1 MSIARLFFLVFF
13 VLWLSS
19 QSLLADKWALLIGVN
34 EYIYD
39 GIPDLKGCETDVE
52 LMRKVLTT
60 KYGFP
65 KENIGVVLSEEAT
78 KENMVA
84 ALKEWL
90 IEKPKAG
97 DIVILY
103 YSGHGVQIADTSGDE
118 EDGFDE
124 AFCPTDVKL
133 NESKTEFLNVLLD
146 DELDEL
152 LSQIPTDNVTAILDS
167 CHSGT
172 ATKSLISVGMSQSR
186 VINRDL
192 LLVAN
197 QNPKPPKNEK
207 PPQGSS
213 RAPGNPSHVVIT
225 GCDDHEVS
233 QERTWYSPDTGYFRS
248 GVLTKYL
255 VDELNQ
261 QQPDITYTDL
271 MARIRQ
277 KIGTGAVQT
286 PQLYGDTERP
296 IFSTRQPAGDIETVS
311 ITAKPYVVITN
322 TIGGELIINAGSIH
336 GVTKGSIYAVYS
348 SEDMEFSGR
357 ELGQIQI
364 SKVTLDTST
373 ATRIERPLVVEG
385 LIVQAC
391 RAVEIEHA
399 FPKDNLYLWVDA
411 DLEQRDTFGQH
422 LGVGNVVITS
432 EEQRADFV
440 LQLSSEFGGITG
452 RLIST
457 EGRIVSEVSE
467 KSVEKLADK
476 LRRTFEREVLI
487 KLLRFFRNPNPPF
500 DLRVW
505 VDRNDNPTYKI
516 GETMS
521 MSFKAEKDCY
531 LILLNVDSEGYV
543 TMMFP
548 NKYRR
553 DNKVIGGRTYTVPSS
568 AMPFKIR
575 TKPPHGREL
584 VMALATTTQLSN
596 PIFQIGDQ
604 SEILADLTGAKL
616 GSQLIRIV
624 SESLQEGNITNSSV
638 SLPTNKWVTDSLIV
652 VLSP

>member
-1 MSIARLFFLVFF
+1 MSIARLFFSVFF
-13 VLWLSS
+13 VLLLSS

-65 KENIGVVLSEEAT
+65 KENIGLILSEKAT
-78 KENMVA
+78 KENIVA

-103 YSGHGVQIADTSGDE
+103 YSGHGVQIVDTSGDE

-124 AFCPTDVKL
+124 AFCPTDVKP

-152 LSQIPTDNVTAILDS
+152 LSQIPTDNVTVILDC

-172 ATKSLISVGMSQSR
+172 ATKSLMSVGMSQSR
-186 VINRDL
+186 VIDRDL
-192 LLVAN
+192 LLVAK
-197 QNPKPPKNEK
+197 QKPKPPKNEK

-233 QERTWYSPDTGYFRS
+233 QERTWYSPDVGYFRS

-261 QQPDITYTDL
+261 QQPDITYTNL

-286 PQLYGDTERP
+286 PQLYGDIERP

-311 ITAKPYVVITN
+311 AATKPYVVITD
-322 TIGGELIINAGSIH
+322 TIGGQLTINAGSIH

-348 SEDMEFSGR
+348 PEDMEFSGR

-364 SKVTLDTST
+364 SKVALDTST

-385 LIVQAC
+385 LIVPTC

-411 DLEQRDTFGQH
+411 NPEQRNTFSQH

-432 EEQRADFV
+432 EEQRADFI
-440 LQLSSEFGGITG
+440 LRLSSEFGGITG

-476 LRRTFEREVLI
+476 LRRTLEREVLI
-487 KLLRFFRNPNPPF
+487 KLFRLFRNPNPPF
-500 DLRVW
+500 NLRVW
-505 VDRNDNPTYKI
+505 VNRRDNPTYKI
-516 GETMS
+516 GETLS
-521 MSFKAEKDCY
+521 MSFRAEKDCY

-548 NKYRR
+548 NKYRP
-553 DNKVIGGRTYTVPSS
+553 DNQIIGGQTYTIPSS

-624 SESLQEGNITNSSV
+624 SESLQEGNITDSSV

>member
-1 MSIARLFFLVFF
+1 MKSQKPVILLFF
-13 VLWLSS
+13 
-19 QSLLADKWALLIGVN
+19 N
-34 EYIYD
+34 
-39 GIPDLKGCETDVE
+39 
-52 LMRKVLTT
+52 
-60 KYGFP
+60 
-65 KENIGVVLSEEAT
+65 
-78 KENMVA
+78 
-84 ALKEWL
+84 
-90 IEKPKAG
+90 
-97 DIVILY
+97 

-172 ATKSLISVGMSQSR
+172 ATKGLISVGMSQSR

-277 KIGTGAVQT
+277 KIGTGTVQT
-286 PQLYGDTERP
+286 PQLYGDTARP

-440 LQLSSEFGGITG
+440 LQLSSEFGGISKTQSG
-452 RLIST
+452 VRLH
-457 EGRIVSEVSE
+457 
-467 KSVEKLADK
+467 
-476 LRRTFEREVLI
+476 F
-487 KLLRFFRNPNPPF
+487 
-500 DLRVW
+500 
-505 VDRNDNPTYKI
+505 
-516 GETMS
+516 
-521 MSFKAEKDCY
+521 
-531 LILLNVDSEGYV
+531 
-543 TMMFP
+543 
-548 NKYRR
+548 
-553 DNKVIGGRTYTVPSS
+553 
-568 AMPFKIR
+568 
-575 TKPPHGREL
+575 
-584 VMALATTTQLSN
+584 
-596 PIFQIGDQ
+596 
-604 SEILADLTGAKL
+604 
-616 GSQLIRIV
+616 
-624 SESLQEGNITNSSV
+624 
-638 SLPTNKWVTDSLIV
+638 
-652 VLSP
+652 